1 MSSMSKMKNLQT
13 ALDRGSG
20 KAVPEPEPTPSTVP
34 LSVVATRQSNRAGLV
49 NISSWLPADFK
60 TSMRL
65 VQARKGADTRFQDII
80 AEALNDLFTKYNVPT
95 VRQD

>member
-1 MSSMSKMKNLQT
+1 MSSMSKMKSLQS

-20 KAVPEPEPTPSTVP
+20 KTGPEPTSSAGP
-34 LSVVATRQSNRAGLV
+34 LPVVATRQSNRAGHV

-80 AEALNDLFTKYNVPT
+80 AEALNDLFAKYNIPT